1 MARKDP
7 VKKEY
12 VMKDNGKVFR
22 GKAVKAAKKL
32 DGRITAYLDMCAL
45 SQTAG
50 KEYTKPGRMKIK

>member
-1 MARKDP
+1 MPRKNP

-12 VMKDNGKVFR
+12 VMKDNGKIFH

-32 DGRITAYLDMCAL
+32 DGRIKDYLEMCAS
-45 SQTAG
+45 SQWAG